1 MIEQIIFYWVGDK
14 IKIPELLVKSAR
26 IIYKDKIKI
35 IQISDVLTGKI
46 SSVDEIIRIKS
57 TGNLMIDR
65 LLGYSKIKTI
75 NTSSLFIDADTLC
88 LNKVNFKEY
97 FDGIYLAKRTSN
109 PMINHNFPQHY
120 PEFEN
125 KYFDEVMPY
134 LAGIVLI
141 KNFKNFFL
149 DCYELLVK
157 EPLRLQQWYGDQFII
172 KKIYDKKPKD
182 FKFFEENFVYIFEF
196 DGKNKN
202 IVLNLNPK
210 NKLLTFKGSTKKLI
224 FPIFDYLTKKNLN
237 N

>member
-1 MIEQIIFYWVGDK
+1 MIKQIIFYWVGEK

-26 IIYKDKIKI
+26 IIYKEEIKI
-35 IQISDVLTGKI
+35 IQISDELTDKI
-46 SSVDEIIRIKS
+46 SSVNEVIRIKP

-88 LNKVNFKEY
+88 LNKVNFNEY

-125 KYFDEVMPY
+125 KHFDEVMPY

-141 KNFKNFFL
+141 KNYKNFFL
-149 DCYELLVK
+149 DCYKLLVK

-172 KKIYDKKPKD
+172 NKIYNKNPED
-182 FKFFEENFVYIFEF
+182 FKFFDQNFVYILEF

-202 IVLNLNPK
+202 IDLNLNPN
-210 NKLLTFKGSTKKLI
+210 NKLLTFKGSTKNLI
-224 FPIFDYLTKKNLN
+224 SPIFDYLTKRKFK
-237 N
+237 

>member
-57 TGNLMIDR
+57 TGNLMVDR

-75 NTSSLFIDADTLC
+75 NNSSLFIDADTLC
-88 LNKVNFKEY
+88 LKKVNFKEY

-224 FPIFDYLTKKNLN
+224 FPIFDYLTKKI
-237 N
+237 

>member
-75 NTSSLFIDADTLC
+75 NNSSLFIDADTLC
-88 LNKVNFKEY
+88 LKKVNFKEY

>member
-26 IIYKDKIKI
+26 IIYKDEIKI
-35 IQISDVLTGKI
+35 IQISDILTGKI
-46 SSVDEIIRIKS
+46 SSVDEVIRIKP
-57 TGNLMIDR
+57 TGNLMTDR

-97 FDGIYLAKRTSN
+97 FDGIYLAKRTIN

-120 PEFEN
+120 PEFEK
-125 KYFDEVMPY
+125 KYFNEVMPY

-141 KNFKNFFL
+141 KSFKNFFL
-149 DCYELLVK
+149 DCYELLIK

-172 KKIYDKKPKD
+172 KKIYDKNPKV
-182 FKFFEENFVYIFEF
+182 FKFFEENFVYILEF

-202 IVLNLNPK
+202 IDLNLNAK
-210 NKLLTFKGSTKKLI
+210 NKLLTFKGSTKNLI
-224 FPIFDYLTKKNLN
+224 SPIFDYLTKRTFR
-237 N
+237 